1 MTTDRPINPN
11 HTLWMMMVIQFV
23 MTLSFTVLSPILPL
37 FLLQIGVPHG
47 PGLDLWTGVL
57 NAATPFVAAFASPI
71 WGRLSDRHGRKPM
84 LLRSMVAITIFTAMM
99 GLCRTPWQ
107 FLAVR
112 MTMGAL
118 SGFSASALTLVASQM
133 PANRLG
139 FALGW
144 LSTSQLVGGL
154 AGPLLGGMVADLT
167 GSARAP
173 YFVTSALAGLATV
186 LAMLFVRE
194 HFTPGT
200 AAARKEGVLAGL
212 NMVLRS
218 PTLLPLF
225 FVLLLAQFGVR
236 SVQPIITLYVHS
248 LVGDVANIATMAGF
262 AFSVTGLADL
272 VASPFLGK
280 RSDVLG
286 YRRVLMISLAGA
298 AAFNLPQA
306 FAPSYLAFVAM
317 RFGVGMFIG
326 GVLPTANALIGRL
339 VPAERR
345 GTVYGMTASA
355 TFLGNSLGP
364 VTGGTV
370 AALLGLRYV
379 FLFTGALLLLNLLW
393 TWRAVPA
400 SVDRAEPPG

>member
-1 MTTDRPINPN
+1 
-11 HTLWMMMVIQFV
+11 
-23 MTLSFTVLSPILPL
+23 
-37 FLLQIGVPHG
+37 
-47 PGLDLWTGVL
+47 
-57 NAATPFVAAFASPI
+57 
-71 WGRLSDRHGRKPM
+71 M
-84 LLRSMVAITIFTAMM
+84 LLRSMMAITVFTALM
-99 GLCRTPWQ
+99 GLCRNPWQ

-133 PANRLG
+133 PGNRLG

-154 AGPLLGGMVADLT
+154 AGPMLGGAVADLS
-167 GSARAP
+167 GSTRAP
-173 YFVTSALAGLATV
+173 YFVTSALAGLATM
-186 LAMLFVRE
+186 LALLFVRE
-194 HFTPGT
+194 QFTPG
-200 AAARKEGVLAGL
+200 AAASKKQGALAGL
-212 NMVLRS
+212 KMVMRS
-218 PTLLPLF
+218 PMLLPLF

-236 SVQPIITLYVHS
+236 TVQPIVTLYVQS
-248 LVGDVANIATMAGF
+248 LAGNVPNLATLAGL

-272 VASPFLGK
+272 MASPFLGK

-286 YRRVLMISLAGA
+286 YRRVLIISLAGA
-298 AAFNLPQA
+298 AAFSAPQA
-306 FAPSYLAFVAM
+306 FAPTYWAFVAM
-317 RFGVGMFIG
+317 RFGVGLFIG

-364 VTGGTV
+364 VTGGAV
-370 AALLGLRYV
+370 AALLGLHWV
-379 FLFTGALLLLNLLW
+379 FLFTGGLLAINLIW

-400 SVDRAEPPG
+400 SVDRAGVESG